1 VIGVFFSC
9 VDRKVYLEH
18 LADFFAIAAEKERKQ
33 ARKIAMMM
41 ATLS

>member
-1 VIGVFFSC
+1 VIGVSFPC
-9 VDRKVYLEH
+9 VDRKVYLDH
-18 LADFFAIAAEKERKQ
+18 LADTFFTAAEKERKQ

>member
-1 VIGVFFSC
+1 VIGVSFSC
-9 VDRKVYLEH
+9 VDRKVYLGH
-18 LADFFAIAAEKERKQ
+18 LADMFTSAAEKERKQ

>member
-1 VIGVFFSC
+1 MIGVSFSC
-9 VDRKVYLEH
+9 VDRIVSIDH
-18 LADFFAIAAEKERKQ
+18 LADSFFTAAEKERKQ